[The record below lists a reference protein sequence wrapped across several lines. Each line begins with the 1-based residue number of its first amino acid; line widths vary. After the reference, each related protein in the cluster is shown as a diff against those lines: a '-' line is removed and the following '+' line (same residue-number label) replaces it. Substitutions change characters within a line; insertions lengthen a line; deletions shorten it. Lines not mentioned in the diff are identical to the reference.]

1 MDGEMTARQKKSFV
15 HEPEMNLDPSSYS
28 SVPYPQDHP
37 FTHSHVSKSILHWLH
52 QSPSFLDEL
61 EKLEVRCSQPQR
73 ITAYDLTPS
82 E

>member
-37 FTHSHVSKSILHWLH
+37 FTHSHVSKSILH
-52 QSPSFLDEL
+52 
-61 EKLEVRCSQPQR
+61 
-73 ITAYDLTPS
+73 
-82 E
+82 